1 VKIKDRE
8 VGKISFERRKLM
20 LWHRND
26 YNQALFGEVEPRVWL
41 SNFSAALRA
50 SWRK

>member
-8 VGKISFERRKLM
+8 VGKINFEMRKLM

-26 YNQALFGEVEPRVWL
+26 YNQAVVWR
-41 SNFSAALRA
+41 SGTKSMAE
-50 SWRK
+50 